1 MITKEQKHTL
11 KMLENIFKLFEE
23 KTKNKI
29 ELYIGEFRYIYWDG
43 KDWIKIDSDLS
54 ILTNN
59 GNVYKAVSYIDEDT
73 FDIIDDKTSTLKID
87 KNIIINL
94 NTIFKNA
101 RW

>member
-1 MITKEQKHTL
+1 
-11 KMLENIFKLFEE
+11 MLENIFELFEE

-29 ELYIGEFRYIYWDG
+29 ELYIGKLRYIYWDG

-59 GNVYKAVSYIDEDT
+59 GNTYKALSYIDEDT

-87 KNIIINL
+87 KNIIVNL

-101 RW
+101 KW